1 MSFLRFLEYN
11 TDWPVAKS
19 IKQIK
24 ELYLADLVSNERTKF
39 DFEYDKVMFEEKKK
53 NIEEIKELIKE
64 YQWKLQ
70 GVPERIAELE
80 DLFER
85 KKANYEQLEE
95 RYKHKRHIKY
105 YTEAGRK
112 LDSFLWDLRIFKNK
126 RYDYV
131 FNSKG
136 RNFADQLE
144 HRGYVQDRLMKQQ
157 MFKEFWRRIEE
168 GQQLQEEMLA
178 PSVEKAIRRY
188 RATHG

>member
-1 MSFLRFLEYN
+1 MTGLIFVSYN
-11 TDWPVAKS
+11 TDYPVEWNIKN
-19 IKQIK
+19 IKQR
-24 ELYLADLVSNERTKF
+24 YMSTLVDIEDRKF
-39 DFEYDKVMFEEKKK
+39 DFEYDKVTFEEKKK
-53 NIEEIKELIKE
+53 NIEELKELIKE